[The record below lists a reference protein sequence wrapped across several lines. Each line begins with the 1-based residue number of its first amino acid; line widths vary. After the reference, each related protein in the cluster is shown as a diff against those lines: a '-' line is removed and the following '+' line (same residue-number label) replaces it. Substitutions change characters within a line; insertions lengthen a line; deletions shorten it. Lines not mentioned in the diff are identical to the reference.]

1 MKKPHSTFQVHPA
14 GNHRRTAGFT
24 LVELLVVV
32 IIIAALAALSTV
44 GLRRAKFAAA
54 KVQTTTQMHQV
65 GIGVTMWAAEKNFSE
80 PFYAANGT
88 GTFGYESAPG
98 AKPELAP
105 GNPAM
110 LLYNLQNPNEGYLTD
125 FSIFFCPLV
134 KAKAPSRSDYKPDQA
149 DTSKPWGTYSWFY
162 PANVAGQLTARQNDA
177 MGQNWAVSNVSVSA
191 KGKLL
196 MANEYKT
203 SLAIWDKHYLALMID
218 GSISQVAQTDAGWDK
233 WAWGP

>member
-1 MKKPHSTFQVHPA
+1 MKNLHSTSQSVPV
-14 GNHRRTAGFT
+14 GNRRRGFT

-44 GLRRAKFAAA
+44 GLRRARFAAA
-54 KVQTTTQMHQV
+54 KVKTTTQMHQIS
-65 GIGVTMWAAEKNFSE
+65 IGVTTWAAEKNLGE

-98 AKPELAP
+98 PKPELAP
-105 GNPAM
+105 GNPGI
-110 LLYNLQNPNEGYLTD
+110 LLYNVQSPDEGYLTD
-125 FSIFFCPLV
+125 FTLFFCPLV
-134 KAKAPSRSDYKPDQA
+134 KAKAPSRSDYKPETATTD
-149 DTSKPWGTYSWFY
+149 KPWGTYSWFY
-162 PANVAGQLTARQNDA
+162 PANAAGQLTARQNDA
-177 MGQNWAVSNVSVSA
+177 MGQNWAVTKITPAA

-203 SLAIWDKHYLALMID
+203 SLPIWDKHFLALMID
-218 GSISQVAQTDAGWDK
+218 GSISQVAQTDTGWDR